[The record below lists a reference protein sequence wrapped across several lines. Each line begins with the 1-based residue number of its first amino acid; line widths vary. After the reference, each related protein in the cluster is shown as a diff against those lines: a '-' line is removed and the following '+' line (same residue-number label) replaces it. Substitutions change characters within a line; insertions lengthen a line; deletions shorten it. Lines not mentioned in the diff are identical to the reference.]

1 MALACDLLGD
11 RWTMLIIR
19 EAFYGV
25 TRFDDLRSDLA
36 IPRGVLSSRLGALVE
51 QGVLEKCPYREQ
63 GARVRFEYRLSPQGR
78 DLGLVLIALMQWG
91 DRHLRDAPSRLA
103 ITDRVSGAGLQVA
116 LVKPDGRAVPAD
128 DVVLTVLGLDHN
140 T

>member
-1 MALACDLLGD
+1 MHG
-11 RWTMLIIR
+11 IS
-19 EAFYGV
+19 
-25 TRFDDLRSDLA
+25 RSHLTK
-36 IPRGVLSSRLGALVE
+36 IVQTLGA
-51 QGVLEKCPYREQ
+51 QGLLETRPYREQ
-63 GARVRFEYRLSPQGR
+63 GARVRQEYRLSPRGQ
-78 DLGLVLIALMQWG
+78 DLGLALIALMQWG